1 MEVRFNVTGN
11 RRKEMVN
18 TISASLGG
26 CTAEYLGVPSFA
38 YRVGAFT
45 VGKDGTLTFA
55 DRTDSKLPETV
66 LEALAEAGFECEKVD
81 APIDRPAEEASES
94 SETRTTET
102 EPMNLAVSL
111 PRGSFTHAALD
122 NLDSLLES
130 KGNLIR
136 KAFGI
141 EEATYTLEGDCITF
155 AWRNGEVTPEG
166 SRAVQDFIGKLCEMA
181 QKQKRVTA
189 KPKAYENENYAFRCF
204 LLRLGLIGN
213 EYKTS
218 RKFLLQNLSGNSSW
232 RDGQRK
238 EVRHEVSE

>member
-18 TISASLGG
+18 TISTALGG

-55 DRTDSKLPETV
+55 DRTDSKPVEKV
-66 LEALAEAGFECEKVD
+66 LEALAQSGFVYEEVD
-81 APIDRPAEEASES
+81 APMDSPAEKASEAA
-94 SETRTTET
+94 ETRTTAT

-111 PRGSFTHAALD
+111 PRSSFTNEALD

-141 EEATYTLEGDCITF
+141 EEATYTLSDDRITF
-155 AWRNGEVTPEG
+155 AWRNGEVTPE
-166 SRAVQDFIGKLCEMA
+166 SSKAFQDFIGKLCEMA

-189 KPKAYENENYAFRCF
+189 KPKLYENEKYAFRCF

-213 EYKTS
+213 EYKAS
-218 RKFLLQNLSGNSSW
+218 RKFLLKNLSGNSSW
-232 RDGQRK
+232 RDGKRK
-238 EVRHEVSE
+238 EVCHE